1 MEGDGTVFTYNMSES
16 ISAFLAQFGSVAG
29 SIPPDNV
36 QALYPGLSDPQVL
49 AGAERDIV
57 FRWCVHFF
65 GFNMKGN
72 NK

>member
-1 MEGDGTVFTYNMSES
+1 MEGDGTVFTYNTSES

-36 QALYPGLSDPQVL
+36 RALYPGLSDPQVL

-65 GFNMKGN
+65 LV
-72 NK
+72 